1 MMCRELT
8 TELAHFDLRKEHEL
22 KQVFQEFAAAQLE
35 KHEKVTTPHHSVLCY
50 STPPSLQYQ
59 GKWYAMR
66 CMLDAPINPLLRA
79 IQFVSDQPTPGEPI
93 PTVHC
98 SSCQYLTSL

>member
-35 KHEKVTTPHHSVLCY
+35 KHEKVTTTHHSVCC
-50 STPPSLQYQ
+50 
-59 GKWYAMR
+59 A
-66 CMLDAPINPLLRA
+66 IVLL
-79 IQFVSDQPTPGEPI
+79 P
-93 PTVHC
+93 HC
-98 SSCQYLTSL
+98 SIRVSGTP

>member
-35 KHEKVTTPHHSVLCY
+35 KHEKVTTTHHSVCAVL
-50 STPPSLQYQ
+50 
-59 GKWYAMR
+59 
-66 CMLDAPINPLLRA
+66 
-79 IQFVSDQPTPGEPI
+79 
-93 PTVHC
+93 
-98 SSCQYLTSL
+98 